1 MEMSLLPIT
10 VTNKE
15 LQAQLN
21 IVVDSYKDGLKA
33 TMRMAQALTEIKDK
47 ELYKDDFK
55 KFEDVAD
62 AIGIKRAQAFNL
74 VKGYRVYAKY
84 NLEVGFNNT
93 KCIEIARLENKLGE
107 DEVKQALNNGE
118 IHADMTRDD
127 IRSYVDTRLGI
138 EKEPK
143 KAEPEQAGQKITQPK
158 QEEPDNMELCFKVY
172 YNTKEKAYY
181 LKCKDE
187 EPKRIKK
194 TDFAKINEMWLG

>member
-10 VTNKE
+10 VTNKA
-15 LQAQLN
+15 LQEQLN

-47 ELYKDDFK
+47 ELYKEDFK

-74 VKGYRVYAKY
+74 VKGYRVYSKY

-118 IHADMTRDD
+118 INADMTRDD
-127 IRSYVDTRLGI
+127 IRHYVDKKLGVEKP
-138 EKEPK
+138 EKEK
-143 KAEPEQAGQKITQPK
+143 VEKTEQEKPEQ
-158 QEEPDNMELCFKVY
+158 D
-172 YNTKEKAYY
+172 EK
-181 LKCKDE
+181 
-187 EPKRIKK
+187 PKRDVAFIVAIGTDDKGYYIVNKAGLEKRMKKKDFEVIQEIFNRIK
-194 TDFAKINEMWLG
+194 

>member
-15 LQAQLN
+15 LQAQLD

-74 VKGYRVYAKY
+74 VKGYRVYSKY

-93 KCIEIARLENKLGE
+93 KCIEIARLENRLGE
-107 DEVKQALNNGE
+107 DEVKQALNSGE

-138 EKEPK
+138 EKPEKEPK
-143 KAEPEQAGQKITQPK
+143 QAEPK
-158 QEEPDNMELCFKVY
+158 QVEPNNMELCFKVY